1 MGKLSQ
7 QQLPVLQPQRRGGSV
22 EGVGSR
28 IFCCRRCSIGLSRI
42 AKEFNFKCLLVLLL
56 TLALSVYALFSVLP
70 LHSNQS
76 VFDAK
81 ESIKLRATAQAY
93 FRLQKPASELIPHIS
108 ELEDEILGEIG
119 VPPSKVA
126 ILSMHQPGGSN
137 WTDVVFGVLPPLLNV
152 SMDPVVLSL
161 LKSTLVA
168 LYLEE
173 ANLTLSN
180 TTFGQPFSF
189 DILKFPGGLTLI
201 PEQNSH
207 FGEIPDIFFNFTLNN
222 SIDEIKEN
230 FMALNKQLRF
240 GLHLMPDEN
249 VYIQVTNKKGSTRDP
264 PVVVE
269 ASITS
274 DLGRMTLQRLR
285 QLAEIIRGSS
295 RKNLGL
301 DNSVFGK
308 VKEVILSSRFNHP
321 AHALPPSPSPSPSR
335 SPCSSPYPSPDS
347 SWDTGP
353 SVSPAP
359 GSQSDPPSPVRFHH
373 SAPCSHC
380 HASTPASRQALAP
393 SPNYHSPRPPSIPNT
408 PAPSVMHN
416 SSNRGHSSSPSSSPT
431 SHTNRNL
438 SPAASSLPPPK
449 DPKSEMPLGPSPLPV
464 VSYVSTHGQN
474 NGKGR
479 DPVSSPGV
487 LPSISESSSSVL
499 LSSTYKICWICL
511 LELLMLNLL

>member
-1 MGKLSQ
+1 MQ
-7 QQLPVLQPQRRGGSV
+7 
-22 EGVGSR
+22 
-28 IFCCRRCSIGLSRI
+28 
-42 AKEFNFKCLLVLLL
+42 
-56 TLALSVYALFSVLP
+56 
-70 LHSNQS
+70 
-76 VFDAK
+76 
-81 ESIKLRATAQAY
+81 
-93 FRLQKPASELIPHIS
+93 
-108 ELEDEILGEIG
+108 
-119 VPPSKVA
+119 
-126 ILSMHQPGGSN
+126 
-137 WTDVVFGVLPPLLNV
+137 
-152 SMDPVVLSL
+152 
-161 LKSTLVA
+161 
-168 LYLEE
+168 
-173 ANLTLSN
+173 
-180 TTFGQPFSF
+180 
-189 DILKFPGGLTLI
+189 
-201 PEQNSH
+201 
-207 FGEIPDIFFNFTLNN
+207 
-222 SIDEIKEN
+222 
-230 FMALNKQLRF
+230 
-240 GLHLMPDEN
+240 N

-487 LPSISESSSSVL
+487 LPSISESSSCKSLITAFDFSICEFCSQVL
-499 LSSTYKICWICL
+499 CIFVPVHSQGNCWADSDLFTLCGGFVCFLLLVVFFIYSASFNSLMWPGSCKILWYTLCDNYNFNKYLFYIGNWVFYWFMKAC
-511 LELLMLNLL
+511 